1 MTRRTVV
8 LWATVA
14 AAVALLW
21 ANLPYLIGYIS
32 STSSNH
38 FGGFFLY
45 EQDGYSYFAKMR
57 QGEQGAWE
65 FHLPYTSEDQ
75 YQAGSFVYPFYVVI
89 GKLGFDPALL
99 YHAARLIGSVFL
111 LIVLYRF
118 ITRFIADRRWL
129 MWTWWL
135 LLFSGGWGLLY
146 SFIDPHYVA
155 YELIAPDASIF
166 SMLYGPPHIVVGA
179 ALLLT
184 WITYTLDS
192 FQADQSQLPRRLLI
206 ANGLGALTALSR
218 EAYGPA
224 FAGIFAAY
232 LIALTIQR
240 RVLPWR
246 EGIIAALSSIT
257 AGAYGV
263 YLVVVFRTNPGLA
276 AWSAQNA
283 FTSPVLIDLVL
294 GFAPLIL
301 LALLSLWQAR
311 RHAPRTTQ
319 QPSLVTR
326 YRETSHWDPP
336 SVSRQPS
343 FLLAWLIAG
352 PIMAYLPI
360 EISRRLIVG
369 WQIPLSV
376 FAAYGLW
383 QVWRTHRV
391 LAVAAS
397 MLVLPAT
404 ALVIVGGTARVMTQQ
419 PPLYQSAD
427 ELAALNWLGANTTDQ
442 DVVLSDW
449 HFGNLVPIYTDA
461 RVFVGHPIETI
472 DYKNKLALVDQFFN
486 IADSAQRHDFIQH
499 WRITLI
505 AAEADRMLA
514 DFPVVFQSGSYTL
527 YRATP

>member
-1 MTRRTVV
+1 MTRRAVV
-8 LWATVA
+8 LGTAVA
-14 AAVALLW
+14 AAIALLW
-21 ANLPYLIGYIS
+21 ANLPYLIGYVS
-32 STSSNH
+32 STPDNR

-45 EQDGYSYFAKMR
+45 EQDGYSYLAKLR
-57 QGEQGAWE
+57 QGAGAHGAQGAWE

-75 YQAGSFVYPFYVVI
+75 YQTGSFVYPFYVVI

-99 YHAARLIGSVFL
+99 YHAIRLIGSVFL

-118 ITRFIADRRWL
+118 LTRFIADRHWL

-146 SFIDPHYVA
+146 SFVDSHYVA

-166 SMLYGPPHIVVGA
+166 SMLYGPPHIIVGA

-184 WITYTLDS
+184 WIAYTLDS
-192 FQADQSQLPRRLLI
+192 FQADRSQLPQRLLI

-232 LIALTIQR
+232 LIALAIQR
-240 RVLPWR
+240 RALPWR
-246 EGIIAALSSIT
+246 EGFIAALSAIT
-257 AGAYGV
+257 AGAYGA
-263 YLVVVFRTNPGLA
+263 YLVFAFRTNPGLA

-283 FTSPVLIDLVL
+283 FTSPALIDLVL
-294 GFAPLIL
+294 GFAPLLVLGGLGLWL
-301 LALLSLWQAR
+301 LR
-311 RHAPRTTQ
+311 RHATRNTQ
-319 QPSLVTR
+319 HELLVTHH
-326 YRETSHWDPP
+326 S
-336 SVSRQPS
+336 S
-343 FLLAWLIAG
+343 FLFAWLIAG

-383 QVWRTHRV
+383 QVWRTRRM

-404 ALVIVGGTARVMTQQ
+404 ALIIVGGAARVLAQQ

-427 ELAALNWLGANTTDQ
+427 ELAALNWLGANTTDR

-449 HFGNLVPIYTDA
+449 HFGNLVPIYAAA

-472 DYKNKLALVDQFFN
+472 DYKDKLALVDQFF
-486 IADSAQRHDFIQH
+486 ATDTPTQRRDFLQRWH
-499 WRITLI
+499 ITLI
-505 AAEADRMLA
+505 AAESDRVLA
-514 DFPVVFQSGSYTL
+514 GFPIAYQSGRYTL
-527 YRATP
+527 YRAAP